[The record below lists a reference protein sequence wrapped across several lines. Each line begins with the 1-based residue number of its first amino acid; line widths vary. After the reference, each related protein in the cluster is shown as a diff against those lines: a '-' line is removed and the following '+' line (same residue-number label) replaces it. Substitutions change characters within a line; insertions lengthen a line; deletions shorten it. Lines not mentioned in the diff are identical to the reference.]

1 MPGSII
7 HKISYDPVPAC
18 GRKAE
23 RELTSIRAFVKVLTI
38 YRERS
43 RRSKSAQSRQ
53 VDFDLKRLLASRY
66 TAERTRARAAAI
78 ISK

>member
-23 RELTSIRAFVKVLTI
+23 RERAHLDQSFSEGPDDLSGAKSSEQVSAVSSSRFRPEEAT
-38 YRERS
+38 YEQVYGRE
-43 RRSKSAQSRQ
+43 
-53 VDFDLKRLLASRY
+53 D
-66 TAERTRARAAAI
+66 EG
-78 ISK
+78 